1 MKTCTH
7 YINTHG
13 QHYLPAILQDREIET
28 GDVIADADQLSDMGE
43 PEYHEIL
50 DALRSLGAECDK
62 NSEGDLIASVSMVS
76 RVYSSTVDS

>member
-13 QHYLPAILQDREIET
+13 QHYLPAILQDRRIET

-50 DALRSLGAECDK
+50 AALRSLGADCATNDA
-62 NSEGDLIASVSMVS
+62 GDLVVTAI
-76 RVYSSTVDS
+76 TQD